1 MLRFKDNI
9 LIKRTAY
16 PAVLLYFMK
25 FVIKKFRNSKSVRL
39 IIKPG
44 GQLVVTAPTRIS
56 QKTIERFIASKEQW
70 IKEKIEQLKL
80 VPVKNAKDTRNKYL
94 EHKEAA
100 RKLIKER
107 LTYFNSFY
115 KFSFKKISIRN
126 QSTRWGSCS
135 RKGNLNF
142 NYKLVLL
149 KPELADYII
158 VHELCHLKEFNH
170 SKRFWDLVAKTIPGH
185 KHLRK
190 QLKQP

>member
-1 MLRFKDNI
+1 MDYI
-9 LIKRTAY
+9 
-16 PAVLLYFMK
+16 
-25 FVIKKFRNSKSVRL
+25 IKKFRNSKSVRL

-44 GQLVVTAPTRIS
+44 GELVVTAPKRIS
-56 QKTIERFIASKEQW
+56 VKFIERFILSKEKW

-80 VPVKNAKDTRNKYL
+80 VPVKNTKDTRNKYL

-100 RKLIKER
+100 RKLILER
-107 LTYFNSFY
+107 ITHFNKFY
-115 KFSFKKISIRN
+115 NFSFKKISIRN

-170 SKRFWDLVAKTIPGH
+170 SKRFWDLVAKTIPEH
-185 KHLRK
+185 KRLRK

>member
-1 MLRFKDNI
+1 MQ
-9 LIKRTAY
+9 Y
-16 PAVLLYFMK
+16 E
-25 FVIKKFRNSKSVRL
+25 IKKFRNSKSVRL

-44 GQLVVTAPTRIS
+44 GKLIVTAPKRIS
-56 QKTIERFIASKEQW
+56 VTFIERFIVSKEKW

-100 RKLIKER
+100 RKLVTERIKH
-107 LTYFNSFY
+107 FNTFY
-115 KFSFKKISIRN
+115 NFSFKKISIRN

-149 KPELADYII
+149 KSELSDYII

-170 SKRFWDLVAKTIPGH
+170 SKRFWDLVVKTIPDH
-185 KHLRK
+185 TTLRRELRSVNK
-190 QLKQP
+190 LATLS